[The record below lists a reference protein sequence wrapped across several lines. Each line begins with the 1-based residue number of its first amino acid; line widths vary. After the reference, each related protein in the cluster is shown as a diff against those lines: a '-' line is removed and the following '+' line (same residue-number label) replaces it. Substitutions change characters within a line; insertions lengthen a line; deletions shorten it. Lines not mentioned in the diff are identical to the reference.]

1 MIGYNHLG
9 KNGRFGNQMFQYAAL
24 KGIARK
30 HGYDFCIPSGPKTE
44 DGFHD
49 EENQHKLL
57 MAFKMSK
64 LKLVDMFPAP
74 YREESTNKFDEDLFE
89 NCKDNVNLYGFF
101 QSEKYFK
108 HIEGEIRTDFTFH
121 NDIMDPCKEAF
132 GDDGDMIGL
141 HIRRTDYVQK
151 QDYHPLCDMDYYA
164 RALEKL
170 PKDIP
175 VVVVSDDPKWCEKQE
190 LFAPDRFMISESDD
204 NLIDMCILSLC
215 NYHVIA
221 NSSFSW
227 WGAWLAESNKVIAP
241 KTWFGPAA
249 NLDDSDIV
257 PEEWERI

>member
-1 MIGYNHLG
+1 
-9 KNGRFGNQMFQYAAL
+9 
-24 KGIARK
+24 
-30 HGYDFCIPSGPKTE
+30 
-44 DGFHD
+44 
-49 EENQHKLL
+49 
-57 MAFKMSK
+57 
-64 LKLVDMFPAP
+64 
-74 YREESTNKFDEDLFE
+74 
-89 NCKDNVNLYGFF
+89 
-101 QSEKYFK
+101 
-108 HIEGEIRTDFTFH
+108 
-121 NDIMDPCKEAF
+121 
-132 GDDGDMIGL
+132 MIGL

-151 QDYHPLCDMDYYA
+151 QDYHPLCDMDYYE

-204 NLIDMCILSLC
+204 NLIDMCILTLC

>member
-49 EENQHKLL
+49 EENQHKLF

-101 QSEKYFK
+101 KREK
-108 HIEGEIRTDFTFH
+108 R
-121 NDIMDPCKEAF
+121 
-132 GDDGDMIGL
+132 
-141 HIRRTDYVQK
+141 
-151 QDYHPLCDMDYYA
+151 
-164 RALEKL
+164 
-170 PKDIP
+170 
-175 VVVVSDDPKWCEKQE
+175 
-190 LFAPDRFMISESDD
+190 
-204 NLIDMCILSLC
+204 
-215 NYHVIA
+215 
-221 NSSFSW
+221 
-227 WGAWLAESNKVIAP
+227 
-241 KTWFGPAA
+241 
-249 NLDDSDIV
+249 
-257 PEEWERI
+257 